1 VENLYHW
8 GENQNPGRANR
19 CGEPETG
26 EPLKPAAEPTDS
38 GIVETRTTRRIIP
51 VSEAQDSK
59 TPELWEYLRA
69 LPQQDWPRHM
79 VYGYRIEPG
88 PKVQIF
94 RCSEPQLTM
103 PSGRRVPI
111 ADEQE
116 LEYAITQEFGGGVF
130 RFLVKKGP
138 QIITAGNMEIG
149 APARAIRIP
158 VDTQAPNNGTGPQ
171 IVPPYSEAS
180 ATAQVAGRAMDAL
193 TMQERQ
199 SAEIGFTAMRTAA
212 EVMQRFASPG
222 QPNSQD
228 DMLRQVLTELRESR
242 RGMSLQEI
250 IASASSVIALLKEL
264 GILGG
269 NANPMVGQ
277 VMEIAM
283 KRLLEPPVASGSPV
297 NTGTAL
303 VQMLPALGNQFV
315 EGIREFAKVR
325 ESEARIIALQRGT
338 AMPPAQNPQVLPPV
352 APNGAPPNGA
362 QPPANGGAP
371 SVEFVDRKIVEFLKA
386 PNLSAD
392 QAADEAMGFLET
404 LDANAVAQLASL
416 GETGLLQLFT
426 SRPILREATSNMPR
440 LVEFIRAFLRMHA
453 EDVAAEHVQ
462 AAAQP
467 AKPPLPN

>member
-1 VENLYHW
+1 M
-8 GENQNPGRANR
+8 
-19 CGEPETG
+19 
-26 EPLKPAAEPTDS
+26 KPATEPTDS
-38 GIVETRTTRRIIP
+38 GIVETTTRRRIIP

-116 LEYAITQEFGGGVF
+116 LEHAITQEFGGGVF

-158 VDTQAPNNGTGPQ
+158 VDPQAPNNNGNGPQ
-171 IVPPYSEAS
+171 IVTPYSEAS

-199 SAEIGFTAMRTAA
+199 SAEIGFRAMSTAA
-212 EVMQRFASPG
+212 EVMQRFGQSSP
-222 QPNSQD
+222 QD
-228 DMLRQVLTELRESR
+228 DVLRQVLAELREQR
-242 RGMSLQEI
+242 RGMSLGEI
-250 IASASSVIALLKEL
+250 IAAAGSIVALFKEL

-269 NANPMVGQ
+269 NPMTGQ
-277 VMEIAM
+277 ILDVAL
-283 KRLLEPPVASGSPV
+283 KRLLEPATPAGSPV
-297 NTGTAL
+297 NTGAAL
-303 VQMLPALGNQFV
+303 VQMLPTLGTQFV
-315 EGIREFAKVR
+315 EGLREFAKVR
-325 ESEARIIALQRGT
+325 ENEANMMAMQRTGGAPVVT
-338 AMPPAQNPQVLPPV
+338 TPPGPQVLPPTN
-352 APNGAPPNGA
+352 P
-362 QPPANGGAP
+362 QPPSPGNGGAP
-371 SVEFVDRKIVEFLKA
+371 SVEFVDRKIIEFLKA
-386 PNLSAD
+386 PSLSAE
-392 QAADEAMGFLET
+392 QAADEAMSFLET
-404 LDANAVAQLASL
+404 LDPNAVAQLASL
-416 GETGLLQLFT
+416 GETGLLQFFSSPQHPALQQ
-426 SRPILREATSNMPR
+426 ATNNMPR

-453 EDVAAEHVQ
+453 EDVAAEGIHP
-462 AAAQP
+462 AGPP
-467 AKPPLPN
+467 AKPPLAN

>member
-1 VENLYHW
+1 M
-8 GENQNPGRANR
+8 
-19 CGEPETG
+19 
-26 EPLKPAAEPTDS
+26 KPATDPQEN
-38 GIVETRTTRRIIP
+38 GVIETRTTRRIIP

-59 TPELWEYLRA
+59 SPELWEYLRA
-69 LPQQDWPRHM
+69 IQPQDWPRHM

-149 APARAIRIP
+149 AAARAIRIP
-158 VDTQAPNNGTGPQ
+158 VDPQAPNNGTGPQ
-171 IVPPYSEAS
+171 IVTPYSEAS

-212 EVMQRFASPG
+212 EVMQRFATPG
-222 QPNSQD
+222 QPTSQD
-228 DMLRQVLTELRESR
+228 DILRQVLAELRESR
-242 RGMSLQEI
+242 RGMSLGEI
-250 IASASSVIALLKEL
+250 IAAAGSIVALFKEL

-269 NANPMVGQ
+269 NPMTGQ
-277 VMEIAM
+277 ILDVAL
-283 KRLLEPPVASGSPV
+283 KRLLEPQVPAGNPV

-303 VQMLPALGNQFV
+303 VQMLPTIGSQFV
-315 EGIREFAKVR
+315 EGVRELAKMR
-325 ESEARIIALQRGT
+325 ESEARIASLQRGG
-338 AMPPAQNPQVLPPV
+338 APGPVPLPNPQMLPPT
-352 APNGAPPNGA
+352 AP
-362 QPPANGGAP
+362 QPPANGAANGAP
-371 SVEFVDRKIVEFLKA
+371 SMEFVDRKIIEFLKA
-386 PNLSAD
+386 PTLSAE
-392 QAADEAMGFLET
+392 QAADEAMSFLET
-404 LDANAVAQLASL
+404 LDATAVPQLASL
-416 GETGLLQLFT
+416 GEAGLLQFF
-426 SRPILREATSNMPR
+426 SSPQHPILQQATSNMPR

-453 EDVAAEHVQ
+453 EDVAAEAVQ
-462 AAAQP
+462 TGTAP
-467 AKPPLPN
+467 AKPLPN

>member
-1 VENLYHW
+1 
-8 GENQNPGRANR
+8 
-19 CGEPETG
+19 
-26 EPLKPAAEPTDS
+26 LKPATEPTDS

-94 RCSEPQLTM
+94 RCSEPLLTM

-158 VDTQAPNNGTGPQ
+158 VDPQAPTNGGNGPQ
-171 IVPPYSEAS
+171 IVTPYSEAS

-193 TMQERQ
+193 SLQERQ
-199 SAEIGFTAMRTAA
+199 SAEIGFAAMRTGLEAVTRAVDIQRNNSAPSGNDQMMQQFMAA
-212 EVMQRFASPG
+212 MIARMSVDPMQQFMQMLAFMKEINGAFGGGGGGGSGLPA
-222 QPNSQD
+222 
-228 DMLRQVLTELRESR
+228 DMMQQFMKAMFEKF
-242 RGMSLQEI
+242 M
-250 IASASSVIALLKEL
+250 
-264 GILGG
+264 
-269 NANPMVGQ
+269 NPTP
-277 VMEIAM
+277 A
-283 KRLLEPPVASGSPV
+283 GSPV
-297 NTGTAL
+297 NTGAAL
-303 VQMLPALGNQFV
+303 VQMLPTLGTQFV
-315 EGIREFAKVR
+315 EGLREFAKVR
-325 ESEARIIALQRGT
+325 ENEARILSMQRGG
-338 AMPPAQNPQVLPPV
+338 PIPAQNPQVLPPV
-352 APNGAPPNGA
+352 PPNGPPPNGA
-362 QPPANGGAP
+362 QPPANGAP
-371 SVEFVDRKIVEFLKA
+371 SVEFIDRKIVEFLKA

-404 LDANAVAQLASL
+404 LDANAVPQLASL

-440 LVEFIRAFLRMHA
+440 LMDFIRAFLRMHA

-462 AAAQP
+462 AVTPPP
-467 AKPPLPN
+467 AKPLPN